1 MDQLVVWVCVCFELI
16 DRFITDFLFARLQI
30 SLIYMDDK
38 FNIYQKNLP
47 NMVVKS
53 CDCA

>member
-1 MDQLVVWVCVCFELI
+1 MNIYTTV
-16 DRFITDFLFARLQI
+16 FLFVLITQLTIIFFAQI